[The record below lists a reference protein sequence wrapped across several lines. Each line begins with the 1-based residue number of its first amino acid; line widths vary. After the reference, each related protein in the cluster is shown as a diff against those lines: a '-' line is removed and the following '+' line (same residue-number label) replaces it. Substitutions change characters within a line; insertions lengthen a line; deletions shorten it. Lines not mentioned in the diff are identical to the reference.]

1 MSDDTVNDENVQPEQ
16 GASSEYDHAAATRRF
31 AMHWLWLGLGL
42 LLLVMAIR
50 GSGSQY
56 VFESGDSV
64 RTATA
69 IEVVTG
75 EAQFSLARTAGVWIA
90 ALMTLFIFSFL
101 YKDNPFYKL
110 AESVLVGVSAAYW
123 MVVSFWTVVV
133 PNLLGEI
140 APGWMR
146 TWASPGLPAVADS
159 DWYVTLV
166 PLALSVMLLWRLA
179 PRGGWIARWP
189 LAVVIGTTAGLR
201 LVSFLQADFL
211 GQVQGTVIP
220 LAVATEDGGWDW
232 ATMFKNFILVFGTL
246 AGLTYFFFS
255 ARQKGVIGGISR
267 VGVWIL
273 MITFGAAFASTVM
286 GRIALLAI
294 RIEFLL
300 DDWLWIIDPAG
311 KRFGM

>member
-1 MSDDTVNDENVQPEQ
+1 MSEDPQQIAPDESNNT
-16 GASSEYDHAAATRRF
+16 YDHAAATRAF
-31 AMHWLWLGLGL
+31 AMHWLWLFLGL
-42 LLLVMAIR
+42 ILLALAIS

-56 VFESGDSV
+56 IVEAGDTV
-64 RTATA
+64 RSASSL
-69 IEVVTG
+69 EVVTG
-75 EAQFSLARTAGVWIA
+75 EAQYSLPRTVGIWVA

-101 YKDNPFYKL
+101 YRDNPLYKL
-110 AESVLVGVSAAYW
+110 AESILVGVSAAYW

-133 PNLLGEI
+133 PNLMGEI
-140 APGWMR
+140 APGWTR
-146 TWASPGLPAVADS
+146 TWTSPGLPAVADP
-159 DWYVTLV
+159 DWYITLV
-166 PLALSVMLLWRLA
+166 PLALSIMLLWRLA

-220 LAVATEDGGWDW
+220 LAVKTEDGSWDW
-232 ATMFKNFILVFGTL
+232 PEMFNNFVLVFGTL
-246 AGLTYFFFS
+246 AALTYFFFS

-267 VGVWIL
+267 VGVWVL

-294 RIEFLL
+294 RFEFLL

-311 KRFGM
+311 KRYGM